1 MLTLPLAASAMK
13 MIMLCEV
20 GISAP
25 TSEACVVTL
34 TA

>member
-1 MLTLPLAASAMK
+1 MLTLPLAASVK
-13 MIMLCEV
+13 MIMLWLV

-25 TSEACVVTL
+25 TSDACVVTL